1 VFVRDLSR
9 FAVQLHGKPST
20 TQAQQDLCLAMIRKP
35 VVDPDRTNRVWEG
48 DVLAVSG
55 AYEMAP

>member
-1 VFVRDLSR
+1 
-9 FAVQLHGKPST
+9 
-20 TQAQQDLCLAMIRKP
+20 MIRKP